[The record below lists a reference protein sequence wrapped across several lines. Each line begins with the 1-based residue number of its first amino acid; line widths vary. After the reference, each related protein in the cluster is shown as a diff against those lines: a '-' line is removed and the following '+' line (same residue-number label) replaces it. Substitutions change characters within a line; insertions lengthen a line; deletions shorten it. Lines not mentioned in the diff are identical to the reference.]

1 MLHLLPQLA
10 PESQRQPV
18 PEAYAEALSRLAS
31 VRHALR
37 LVEPFG
43 GGPASDVDGD
53 AAVACAW
60 DEASEAKRRSFDN
73 RSARLVGA
81 TAAGVDALLDER
93 HNGREPHAEASDA
106 LVEQIRR
113 ELAEVSRFILGSAGP
128 TAFGVAGSA
137 PHSLQL
143 PS

>member
-1 MLHLLPQLA
+1 MLHLLPDSA
-10 PESQRQPV
+10 PEPQRPEV
-18 PEAYAEALSRLAS
+18 PEAYAEAISRLAS

-37 LVEPFG
+37 LVDPFG

-60 DEASEAKRRSFDN
+60 DEASEAKRRWFDN

-81 TAAGVDALLDER
+81 TAAGVEALLDER
-93 HNGREPHAEASDA
+93 QSGREPHALASQE

-113 ELAEVSRFILGSAGP
+113 ELAQVSRVILG
-128 TAFGVAGSA
+128 
-137 PHSLQL
+137 
-143 PS
+143 